1 MLKAGSKV
9 SGHVLWAKLS
19 LKRRWESDRPARQEH
34 VQPTEGDMWGGHW
47 RLLHPRPPH
56 SAEEIHLDRPFQSV
70 SGKYGRKNDGLCSNS
85 ASLFVWGHLQRFY
98 LSNPSRSVCVSPVLK
113 LDSLSVHSWWIK
125 WAANAEKRPT
135 LETYFCWSL
144 STQDVLTDWI
154 ALNLRLFTCFTGLV
168 EQMGSFLPWRNYC
181 I

>member
-19 LKRRWESDRPARQEH
+19 LKRRWESDRPAKQEH

-70 SGKYGRKNDGLCSNS
+70 SGKYGRKNDGLGSNS

-144 STQDVLTDWI
+144 STQDVLTDWT
-154 ALNLRLFTCFTGLV
+154 ALNSRLFTCFTGLV
-168 EQMGSFLPWRNYC
+168 EQMGSFLPWRHYC